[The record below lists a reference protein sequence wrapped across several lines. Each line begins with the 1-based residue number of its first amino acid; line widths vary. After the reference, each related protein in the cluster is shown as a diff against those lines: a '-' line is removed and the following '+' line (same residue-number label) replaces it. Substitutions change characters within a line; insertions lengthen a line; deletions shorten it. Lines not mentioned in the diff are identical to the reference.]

1 METIGVHSVENKYP
15 KKEILRANLLPNI
28 FIASIVVKTL
38 KNKYSRMLRHIQNIN
53 KTTFFSINF
62 GKIEFWIMCNGSSHP
77 FLAHAC

>member
-38 KNKYSRMLRHIQNIN
+38 MNKYSRMLRHIQNIN
-53 KTTFFSINF
+53 KTTFFRSTLEKLNF
-62 GKIEFWIMCNGSSHP
+62 G
-77 FLAHAC
+77 